1 VVDPAIVAAR
11 KGEGLVAASN
21 ERDLRRAIVGR
32 LEEADDEDDDD
43 EGSEVGVLDRG
54 GYRSRSWIEPGGYL
68 LLAETCLGLRITL
81 LSRVVEYNRDELLPE
96 LGFSSS
102 SRTADMLVTMLG
114 GLVFL
119 YRDEWED
126 ETSDLEDLGAWDSDR
141 DIDLLVEDLEL
152 EAELG
157 GTSQRTSLAQFSSL

>member
-54 GYRSRSWIEPGGYL
+54 GYRSRS
-68 LLAETCLGLRITL
+68 
-81 LSRVVEYNRDELLPE
+81 
-96 LGFSSS
+96 
-102 SRTADMLVTMLG
+102 
-114 GLVFL
+114 
-119 YRDEWED
+119 
-126 ETSDLEDLGAWDSDR
+126 
-141 DIDLLVEDLEL
+141 
-152 EAELG
+152 
-157 GTSQRTSLAQFSSL
+157 